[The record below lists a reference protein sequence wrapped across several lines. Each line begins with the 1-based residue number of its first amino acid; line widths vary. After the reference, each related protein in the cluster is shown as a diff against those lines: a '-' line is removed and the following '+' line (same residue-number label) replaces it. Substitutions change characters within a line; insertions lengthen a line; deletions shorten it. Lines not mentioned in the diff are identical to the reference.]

1 MTFFNPQQDFV
12 RPNMGE
18 EYYYGTVI
26 DNNDPAKLHR
36 IKIRIPE
43 LHGTDQDIPD
53 DNLPW
58 AIHFRP
64 TFLGGGTDLSLAAI
78 PRIGS
83 DVVVIHMKGDVYQ
96 PAYVFELAHNNNRL
110 SQAEQNYP
118 NSYVLRDSDSNFWHV
133 DLVNDKLDIKFNGS
147 EALNITVDRD
157 TIIGNNETNDI
168 GNDQTNTIGN
178 NQTSTILGS
187 QSSDITGTRTETI
200 GSSLTQTVGTTKT
213 VNAVT
218 LVINT
223 SANVDINAGANVTI
237 DGSLIV
243 LNGGS
248 GGGVVTST
256 SINHATGIPHGDS
269 SSTVTCDY

>member
-1 MTFFNPQQDFV
+1 
-12 RPNMGE
+12 
-18 EYYYGTVI
+18 
-26 DNNDPAKLHR
+26 
-36 IKIRIPE
+36 
-43 LHGTDQDIPD
+43 
-53 DNLPW
+53 
-58 AIHFRP
+58 
-64 TFLGGGTDLSLAAI
+64 
-78 PRIGS
+78 
-83 DVVVIHMKGDVYQ
+83 MKGDVYQ

-256 SINHATGIPHGDS
+256 SINHVTGMPHGDC